1 MLGYGHLSLKEENF
15 TFDNISN
22 IVNRNQH
29 LHYLLD
35 DDLKGVKRVEQFPS
49 SIKCLIRL
57 KFQFKSRDMIL
68 SIPIEKKGPNFVCL
82 IRFYSMVNYLY
93 QVCETLLNTNVKFT
107 L

>member
-1 MLGYGHLSLKEENF
+1 MFGYGHLRLKEENF

-68 SIPIEKKGPNFVCL
+68 SIPIEKSQNFVCL
-82 IRFYSMVNYLY
+82 IRFSSMVNCLY
-93 QVCETLLNTNVKFT
+93 QVCET
-107 L
+107 